1 MLALGKNAA
10 MFRTLIAALAAL
22 SLAGIS
28 TADAAAK
35 KKSKRYAAPAPAV
48 TAPVYPYFAR
58 TRGPVWANPNECFTD
73 EGYGRY
79 WPCGAGRDR

>member
-1 MLALGKNAA
+1 
-10 MFRTLIAALAAL
+10 MFRILIATLAAV
-22 SLAGIS
+22 SLAGIG

-35 KKSKRYAAPAPAV
+35 KKSTRYVAPARAI
-48 TAPVYPYFAR
+48 TAPVYPSYAR
-58 TRGPVWANPNECFTD
+58 TPGPVWASPNECFTD